1 MGDHG
6 RHAEGG
12 LMTWHRL
19 YIVTCAA
26 WLVCAAW
33 VSAMTDGPP
42 LLAAALGGAGLV
54 VGYRPAGRM
63 GR

>member
-1 MGDHG
+1 
-6 RHAEGG
+6 
-12 LMTWHRL
+12 MTWHRL